1 MSCNCQVCQ
10 DLRRWRLKIHSDS
23 QQDREEV
30 FQEMFGRIED
40 AETDLS
46 YYRALVRGEW
56 PRAETILEH
65 ALAKIR
71 EAKNGKEE
79 T

>member
-1 MSCNCQVCQ
+1 MS
-10 DLRRWRLKIHSDS
+10 DAIT
-23 QQDREEV
+23 DREAV

-65 ALAKIR
+65 ALNKIR
-71 EAKNGKEE
+71 AEKNGKEE